1 MHLQTISGCSVSTSY
16 KISKMRAN
24 LLQIYLY
31 PASIQYFMLCFVQR
45 FHEHSKW
52 KEAETLKWEK
62 RSLKGYEV
70 GGKGEREHLKA
81 DLGNMQGQHAL
92 EIVAVTTGFCFIY
105 LWHWR
110 WGRNN
115 FLFSRNLL
123 LDWPDTWWLDCFID
137 STCSPCLSM
146 WDLPGCVS
154 VDVCWNLLN
163 AAPQWLRSPGQCACA
178 LLILR

>member
-1 MHLQTISGCSVSTSY
+1 MLCEHIIHAC
-16 KISKMRAN
+16 KIFKMRAN

-31 PASIQYFMLCFVQR
+31 PASIQYFMLCRDFEIR
-45 FHEHSKW
+45 
-52 KEAETLKWEK
+52 KEVT
-62 RSLKGYEV
+62 KGIWS
-70 GGKGEREHLKA
+70 GGEGEREHLKA

-92 EIVAVTTGFCFIY
+92 EIVAVTTGFCLIY

-110 WGRNN
+110 WGRTH

-123 LDWPDTWWLDCFID
+123 LDWRDTWCVDCFID
-137 STCSPCLSM
+137 STCPPCLSM

-154 VDVCWNLLN
+154 VDVCLNLLN